1 MKLYKLTDEHNQTY
15 DNTQWGENITHN
27 GTGIG
32 TLCSKAYIHAYVDP
46 ILAVMMNPVHGKF
59 KNPNMWEAEG
69 EISVNDGL
77 KVGCISLTTL
87 RRIPLPKV
95 MITQQVAFSILSVL
109 TVLKDSNYIQW
120 ANNWLLDKDRTS
132 AAALLL
138 LMLLLIM
145 LLIMLLLL
153 LMLLLIMLLLL
164 LMLLLIMLLLLLLYA
179 AIYADAAAY
188 YAATAASDAA
198 YSAADA
204 ASIDFVTI
212 AHEAMKY

>member
-95 MITQQVAFSILSVL
+95 TITQQVAFSILSVL
-109 TVLKDSNYIQW
+109 TVFKDSNYIQW

-132 AAALLL
+132 ASAADAAA
-138 LMLLLIM
+138 I
-145 LLIMLLLL
+145 
-153 LMLLLIMLLLL
+153 
-164 LMLLLIMLLLLLLYA
+164 YYAASAADAAAYYAASAASAADAYYAASAADAA
-179 AIYADAAAY
+179 AIYADAAA
-188 YAATAASDAA
+188 ADAA
-198 YSAADA
+198 DAAAYCAAADA